1 MFPNIVAGG
10 NVVLFYA
17 SKYHDIHTLVN
28 ISGRYYPSKG
38 IAERLG
44 EDFMQRAKG
53 EGFIDVKDK
62 NGNAKRF

>member
-1 MFPNIVAGG
+1 M
-10 NVVLFYA
+10 VLLYA

-44 EDFMQRAKG
+44 GDFMQRAEE

-62 NGNAKRF
+62 NGNTKRF